1 MSTASLSSAIEDFR
15 RARQKAALRQIF
27 ARFRGEPVNLLSY
40 EEVRQRLKTQNSAE
54 IGLREVPLEAIVGS
68 VNRYNDFTRDFLPL
82 SKIRPERWARIE
94 MAATGMTG
102 LPPVEL
108 YKIGDIYFVKD
119 GNHRI
124 SVARELGAKTIQA
137 YVTEL
142 QTRVPLTP
150 DIDPEQLIL
159 KAEYADFLEKSH
171 LDEIR
176 PGADLSV
183 SETGQYPR
191 LEEHISV
198 HRYYMGL
205 EQQREISYEEAVAHW
220 YDTVYL
226 PVAQVIENMGVLRDF
241 PGRTEADLYLWI
253 SEHRSALEMEMNR
266 GISPADA
273 ARDLSEQYGSRPQS
287 VAARITEK
295 LKETLLP
302 DVLES
307 GPPAGQWRRERG
319 KEAESESLFADIL
332 VPLSS
337 LPNGWSA
344 LQQAIEIARREVS
357 WLHGLHVVESE
368 EERNSPASQTL
379 PEEFKEVCQQ
389 AGVEGALV
397 TSVGDIAT
405 KVCEVARFNDLLVVK
420 LNYPPATH
428 PLAALSSGFR
438 SMLQRCPRPLMAVP
452 EEASAMNKALLAY
465 DRSSKAREALYVATY
480 LAGKWQIPLV
490 VVSVNEKDHSAG
502 EAIDEARAYLNEHGI
517 QAKYREEEGDRA
529 EAILTACNQ
538 EGCDFLL
545 MGGYGYG
552 PVLDVVL
559 GSTVNEILRQTT
571 KPVLICR

>member
-1 MSTASLSSAIEDFR
+1 MSNASLSSAIEDFR
-15 RARQKAALRQIF
+15 RARQKAALRQIIG
-27 ARFRGEPVNLLSY
+27 RFRGEPVNLLSY

-54 IGLREVPLEAIVGS
+54 IGLREVPLDAIVGS

-94 MAATGMTG
+94 MATNEPAG

-124 SVARELGAKTIQA
+124 SVAREVGAKTIQA

-142 QTRVPLTP
+142 QTRVPLSP
-150 DIDPEQLIL
+150 DIDPEKLIL
-159 KAEYADFLEKSH
+159 KAEYADFLEKTH

-183 SETGQYPR
+183 SETGQYPK
-191 LEEHISV
+191 LLEHIDV

-226 PVAQVIENMGVLRDF
+226 PFAKVIQDEGILRDF

-253 SEHRSALEMEMNR
+253 SEHRAALEAEMNR
-266 GISPADA
+266 GISPVDA
-273 ARDLSEQYGSRPQS
+273 ARDLAEQYGSRPQS

-295 LKETLLP
+295 IKETLLP

-319 KEAESESLFADIL
+319 KETESERMFADIL
-332 VPLSS
+332 VPLSG
-337 LPNGWSA
+337 LPNSWSA
-344 LQQAIEIARREVS
+344 LQQAIMIAQREGS
-357 WLHGLHVVESE
+357 WLHGLHVVNTE
-368 EERNSPASQTL
+368 EERDSPTSLDVQ
-379 PEEFKEVCQQ
+379 EEFKKLCQQ

-397 TSVGDIAT
+397 ISVGDVAT
-405 KVCEVARFNDLLVVK
+405 KICEVARFNDLLVVK
-420 LNYPPATH
+420 LNYPPASQA
-428 PLAALSSGFR
+428 LAALSSGFR
-438 SMLQRCPRPLMAVP
+438 SMVQRCPRPLMAVP
-452 EEASAMNKALLAY
+452 DGASLMKKALLAF

-480 LAGKWQIPLV
+480 LAGMWQIPLV
-490 VVSVNEKDHSAG
+490 VVSVNEKANSAG
-502 EAIDEARAYLNEHGI
+502 QALDEARAYLDDHGI
-517 QAKYREEEGDRA
+517 QAKYIEEDGDQAEG
-529 EAILTACNQ
+529 ILRTCNT
-538 EGCDFLL
+538 EECDFLL

-559 GSTVNEILRQTT
+559 GSTVNEILRRTIR
-571 KPVLICR
+571 PVLICR